1 MDTKAIIKK
10 SYQIVS
16 SLTKQEPVRKRLSVL
31 ESELPAVYQHCQ
43 RVAVLS
49 TAVGYKQGLTKSAVR
64 MLACAG
70 LLHDLG
76 KLDIDTEILKK
87 SGSLSAQEKQK
98 VKKHSRLSFKR
109 LDADFF
115 QEIKKIVVAHHEH
128 QPDPYPRKN
137 DRKQEYDGLSQIVG
151 AADMFDALKASRSYK
166 DKKSENEIEEIMR
179 EEFTGKEELIDQT
192 VQLGFTLKEY

>member
-1 MDTKAIIKK
+1 MDKKAIIEK
-10 SYQIVS
+10 SYQTVS

-31 ESELPAVYQHCQ
+31 ESELPAIWKHCQ

-49 TAVGYKQGLTKSAVR
+49 AAVGYKQGLAKSAVR

-70 LLHDLG
+70 LLNDLS

-87 SGSLSAQEKQK
+87 SGSLSGQEKQK
-98 VKKHSRLSFKR
+98 IKNHPRRGFKR

-128 QPDPYPRKN
+128 QSNPYSRKN
-137 DRKQEYDGLSQIVG
+137 GRKKEYDGLSQIVG
-151 AADMFDALKASRSYK
+151 AADMFDALKSSRSYK
-166 DKKSENEIEEIMR
+166 GKKSESKIEEIMW
-179 EEFTGKEELIDQT
+179 EEFTGKEELIDHT
-192 VQLGFTLKEY
+192 VNLGSALKQY